1 MRRKLAALIVL
12 VTLLALAVPAFGQSP
27 NGRFVKRGRNGLR
40 VGDFGLS
47 LFDGPGILNYEH
59 KHRWMTG
66 AGGAATVIGIGA
78 GAGAG
83 TGALVDGKRG
93 AVYGAL
99 IGAGGATALWLY
111 KNRWHKHRIF

>member
-1 MRRKLAALIVL
+1 MRRKLAGLIVL
-12 VTLLALAVPAFGQSP
+12 VALLTLTVPAFGQSP
-27 NGRFVKRGRNGLR
+27 NRRLIKRDRNGLR
-40 VGDFGLS
+40 IGDYGLS

-59 KHRWMTG
+59 KHRWMSG

-83 TGALVDGKRG
+83 TGALVEGKRG
-93 AVYGAL
+93 AVIGAL

-111 KNRWHKHRIF
+111 KNRRHKHRIF